1 MKLKTSLIVGATGLT
16 GKALL
21 HNLLEAD
28 EYDKVMVLVRKPI
41 SISNEKLIQRVVDFD
56 KLYVYKEQFIADDVF
71 CCLGTTIKKAK
82 TKEAFKKVDL
92 QYPLEIA
99 RLTKEN
105 GARQFLVISAMGAN
119 PKSSVFYSQAKGL
132 MESELQKI
140 GFDTLHIFRPS
151 MLLGNRD
158 EFRLGEKVG
167 IVLFKLLSWLF
178 VGSLKKYKA
187 IHTDVVAK
195 AMYKAAQA
203 EKIGVNI
210 YPSDKIKLMF

>member
-119 PKSSVFYSQAKGL
+119 PKSAVFYSQAKGL